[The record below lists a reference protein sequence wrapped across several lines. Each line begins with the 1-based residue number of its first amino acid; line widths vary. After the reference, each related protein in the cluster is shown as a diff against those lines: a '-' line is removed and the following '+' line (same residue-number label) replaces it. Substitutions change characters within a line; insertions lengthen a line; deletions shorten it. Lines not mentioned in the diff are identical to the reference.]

1 MNKDQFLCPNDGTP
15 MRRDLRPVTLT
26 YKGENLTFDL
36 AGWYC
41 DKCGESVHVERDLKD
56 SDRMLNRLKAR
67 TDGLLSPEEIRRIR
81 RRLGLSQAEAG
92 ELVGGGPRAFQKYEA
107 GDLLPSRAISSALTL
122 LNRDPGGLEILKTTR
137 TRLGRAS

>member
-41 DKCGESVHVERDLKD
+41 EMWESVHVG
-56 SDRMLNRLKAR
+56 R
-67 TDGLLSPEEIRRIR
+67 T
-81 RRLGLSQAEAG
+81 
-92 ELVGGGPRAFQKYEA
+92 
-107 GDLLPSRAISSALTL
+107 SRT
-122 LNRDPGGLEILKTTR
+122 
-137 TRLGRAS
+137 

>member
-41 DKCGESVHVERDLKD
+41 DKCGERS
-56 SDRMLNRLKAR
+56 
-67 TDGLLSPEEIRRIR
+67 EEHT
-81 RRLGLSQAEAG
+81 S
-92 ELVGGGPRAFQKYEA
+92 ELQ
-107 GDLLPSRAISSALTL
+107 SH
-122 LNRDPGGLEILKTTR
+122 
-137 TRLGRAS
+137 